1 MKYME
6 KVKYGEKHILDRT
19 KTRNNSLNQSSPGKH
34 KGTEMKPTRERR
46 IARERINKGDTFLLK

>member
-19 KTRNNSLNQSSPGKH
+19 KTRNNSLNQESSPGKH

-46 IARERINKGDTFLLK
+46 IAREE